1 MSAVL
6 EDTPRVAYRP
16 ETPWTP
22 WAALGVVLAASF
34 APMLIG
40 LLAWVAEDAG
50 LVGAGGPV
58 LRDGIPSLASPFVLA
73 QMIAGQLLS
82 LAIVWAAAGCKGAR
96 PETLR
101 LMPHQTDWLTA
112 VGYGVLL
119 IVLIGPVE
127 LLLYHLAGVP
137 LFTDGRW
144 ILEGLSSPY
153 WLAVVVAAV
162 VLAPLWEEIA
172 FRGFLLSAFAKSRLG
187 FWPAAMLSVGL
198 WTALH
203 IGYSWPGLASV
214 FLAGIGM
221 SWIMLRTGS
230 MRAVVVAHA
239 VVNAFSLT
247 VISLLAPA

>member
-1 MSAVL
+1 MSAAF
-6 EDTPRVAYRP
+6 EDPSRVAYRP
-16 ETPWTP
+16 ETPWGP
-22 WAALGVVLAASF
+22 WGALGVVVAASF

-40 LLAWVAEDAG
+40 LAALVAEDAG
-50 LVGAGGPV
+50 LVSAGGPP

-82 LAIVWAAAGCKGAR
+82 LAIVWAAAGRKGAR
-96 PETLR
+96 AETLR
-101 LMPHQTDWLTA
+101 LMPPQTDWLAA
-112 VGYGVLL
+112 VGYGLLL
-119 IVLIGPVE
+119 IVLIGPIE

-137 LFTDGRW
+137 IFTDGRW
-144 ILEGLSSPY
+144 ILDGLGSPY
-153 WLAVVVAAV
+153 WPAVVVAAV

-172 FRGFLLSAFAKSRLG
+172 FRGFLLSALAKSRLG
-187 FWPAAMLSVGL
+187 FWPAATLSVGL

-203 IGYSWPGLASV
+203 FGYSWPGLASV

-221 SWIMLRTGS
+221 SWIMWRTGS

-247 VISLLAPA
+247 VISLFAPA